1 MSLLL
6 LLFLLLL
13 EVLLILVFWWL
24 KLISHCVL
32 FPLLLTLLRDRY
44 MTFLRVKRAEYRR
57 CPWFNPHAAEL
68 IDSLLIVDPEKRL
81 GAGGNYDALR
91 SHAFFGAGW
100 DTDAGSVESAVDF
113 AGLIDERK
121 AVNDA
126 DGNKE
131 ENEDAVA
138 VQVVVAGEDGGKVLS
153 TLPPLTPEERWI
165 ATLVAAAE
173 SADLDVLKGKRPH
186 VKGVAA
192 LGPRQRLLLQHMLS
206 ERKLL
211 ASPEIIRLF
220 YKSRDDAI
228 FRRADRV
235 ERVFLG
241 MSIYEEPKFTNAYS
255 FVFISVPRATR
266 PGSRHGMLRR
276 AVGAVNRLW
285 PRPRFLVL
293 CGENQ
298 VVAPQAGAEAA
309 AGDAEDPLAAYK
321 NALRLLAPNIAV
333 ISVPGRSDFPHSQG
347 VPTAAG
353 LEAYRSAF
361 GADYFSFWVG
371 RIQFIVLNSA
381 LMVADESEMT
391 PDMVDEAAK
400 QTAWFER
407 EAYVGRTRGTQVHV
421 LCSNPAFIRRHDE
434 GEQVGHGVGAAS
446 GQTSAVTLPLA
457 VRTRFLETMRFSWGK
472 YIFSAHPTRN
482 GRGVYKGSDTSYEE
496 CNVASVTTASLLNAD
511 TRRKECGP
519 LVGEKD
525 EGEEGGAA
533 EGKTAWVGGLR
544 VVRVFESFAKPDF
557 FRVNEMPTKLD
568 LDVVTNTGEHDSDDE
583 AVVPAKAQASA
594 AASWTPQARAP
605 AANAALSA
613 MAAPPGEDTDDD
625 DELVIEDVTGAR

>member
-1 MSLLL
+1 
-6 LLFLLLL
+6 
-13 EVLLILVFWWL
+13 
-24 KLISHCVL
+24 
-32 FPLLLTLLRDRY
+32 

-57 CPWFNPHAAEL
+57 CPWFNPHAADL
-68 IDSLLIVDPEKRL
+68 IDSLLLVDPEKRL

-91 SHAFFGAGW
+91 AHPFFGAGW
-100 DTDAGSVESAVDF
+100 DTGIESVETAVDF
-113 AGLIDERK
+113 AGLIGERN
-121 AVNDA
+121 AANDDNGA
-126 DGNKE
+126 DGEDKVDDE
-131 ENEDAVA
+131 EEGDGGVEEGTN
-138 VQVVVAGEDGGKVLS
+138 VQVVVVGEGGGKVFS
-153 TLPPLTPEERWI
+153 TLPPLTPDERWI

-192 LGPRQRLLLQHMLS
+192 LSPRQRLLLQHMLS

-211 ASPEIIRLF
+211 ASPEIVRLF
-220 YKSRDDAI
+220 FESRDDAI

-255 FVFISVPRATR
+255 FVFLSVPRASR
-266 PGSRHGMLRR
+266 PGSRHEMLRR

-293 CGENQ
+293 CGEND
-298 VVAPQAGAEAA
+298 VIASPSASDPAGGGGE
-309 AGDAEDPLAAYK
+309 GEDPFAAYK

-333 ISVPGRSDFPHSQG
+333 ISVPGRSDFSRNKG

-361 GADYFSFWVG
+361 GADYFSFWIG

-381 LMVADESEMT
+381 LMVAGASEMA

-400 QTAWFER
+400 QAAWFER

-421 LCSNPAFIRRHDE
+421 LCSNPAFLRRHDE
-434 GEQVGHGVGAAS
+434 REAEDGVAAGSGGSAAS
-446 GQTSAVTLPLA
+446 GKSSNLIFPPA
-457 VRTRFLETMRFSWGK
+457 VRARFLETMRFSWGK

-496 CNVASVTTASLLNAD
+496 CNVTSVTTASLLD
-511 TRRKECGP
+511 TEMRRKECGP
-519 LVGEKD
+519 LVGE
-525 EGEEGGAA
+525 EEEEEEEEEREAGGGEGG
-533 EGKTAWVGGLR
+533 GGGNKVWVGGLR

-557 FRVNEMPTKLD
+557 YRVNEMPTKLD

-583 AVVPAKAQASA
+583 AFVPAKAQASA
-594 AASWTPQARAP
+594 AATWTPHARAP
-605 AANAALSA
+605 EAAAAAAMSA
-613 MAAPPGEDTDDD
+613 PSGEDDDD
-625 DELVIEDVTGAR
+625 GDELVIEDVTGMR